1 MEIRD
6 AIDLVARAVDVAG
19 VAAVAGGIAWVTL
32 STVPLIGRRSSEELF
47 RGYRRGVGKA
57 ILLGLEL
64 LVAADIIR
72 MVAIRPTLEGVAV
85 LGLIVVIRTFL
96 SFSLQVEL
104 SGRWPWQRAGEPDDA
119 DVVTEEPERSAALAR
134 PGADARR

>member
-119 DVVTEEPERSAALAR
+119 DAVTEEPERSAALAR